1 MSESAIFS
9 RNGLLL
15 SRDVYTS
22 APEYT
27 AGPFIDITDHVISGY
42 DWTHMIESGMSSVE
56 PDLSD
61 YYQKNET
68 SSKEELS
75 AAFDNCCTGC
85 SAYSGGQNI
94 DITEHIV
101 SVTGRKRLKV
111 ERPITLTKD
120 TTSFTLGCD
129 LEGLVPAQTS
139 DVWKSLASGDFCT
152 NSNAIYKI
160 SAVNFVDGKHYN
172 KVRGFV
178 DVYADTAIMTAYN
191 LNGGAVS
198 IMPLDDDDV
207 INQTWDKGTGNY
219 NVYGVSGYASIPF
232 YFDKE
237 YGIANIGIKGTQYYD
252 NDVSGYRSPV
262 SILHAY
268 VEGSEPVDDTP
279 IV

>member
-129 LEGLVPAQTS
+129 LEGFTGTG
-139 DVWKSLASGDFCT
+139 GDKLEVLRDHRT
-152 NSNAIYKI
+152 WSNGNNTYKLNI
-160 SAVNFVDGKHYN
+160 LRPDYNTAVDHYN
-172 KVRGFV
+172 MRGWINFSSNGGGLSLMPLRSGEDDLQYEGSWSKGGENINTYGISGFV
-178 DVYADTAIMTAYN
+178 SLPFAFKTDYPIVAIGVKGQSAY
-191 LNGGAVS
+191 
-198 IMPLDDDDV
+198 D
-207 INQTWDKGTGNY
+207 Y
-219 NVYGVSGYASIPF
+219 NFAQ
-232 YFDKE
+232 E
-237 YGIANIGIKGTQYYD
+237 YIETI
-252 NDVSGYRSPV
+252 
-262 SILHAY
+262 
-268 VEGSEPVDDTP
+268 VEG
-279 IV
+279 